1 MCWRRSQTGDF
12 VRALTGDCDFACQVI
27 DTKHHKTAQSTLVDM
42 ADIGAPGTDVATCVT
57 SDERLLAVATVGTSG
72 KQSPGRVLLYSVGA
86 DGKLTATRTLTTST
100 GCLPD
105 QIKWTKD
112 CRTLIA
118 AIEGEAGTVTTTNP
132 PSLGV

>member
-1 MCWRRSQTGDF
+1 M
-12 VRALTGDCDFACQVI
+12 
-27 DTKHHKTAQSTLVDM
+27 DM

-57 SDERLLAVATVGTSG
+57 SDERLFAVATVGTSG

-86 DGKLTATRTLTTST
+86 DGKLTAIRTLTTST